1 MDAGQFLR
9 ARPRLSRGPPALR
22 FQGSSAA
29 AEEPNVDSGSGRRGL
44 RGSLAGSSLGN
55 SGLVSGA
62 AAVTWTA
69 TRRKC
74 RPAGG
79 ACSNAGEVWTA
90 ATEFKFVPATVRVIG
105 GVQLLHARGSFLV
118 GNAQPRAYL
127 LAGRDP
133 RL

>member
-29 AEEPNVDSGSGRRGL
+29 AEEPNADSGSRRRGL

-69 TRRKC
+69 NRRKC

-105 GVQLLHARGSFLV
+105 GVQLLWSSLIVRRHCPCRKLNPNILMV
-118 GNAQPRAYL
+118 
-127 LAGRDP
+127 
-133 RL
+133 